1 MTRIPLTEAQLRLPE
16 LIASLQPGEEVQI
29 FSGDSFAAA
38 RSADRTVAR
47 LIAELQPPRKPRLP
61 GSAIGTLTIVSE
73 DETHLEDEHDYM
85 PWSFCKGTQAF
96 LWFVLNDRAL
106 SQVACDLIVN
116 PPNDILLSSASYWE
130 IAIKISIGKYQIPG
144 NFETWMKHQI
154 QVNELEILPIKVAH
168 AAAIVALPFH
178 HKDPFD
184 RLLVAQALTEKI
196 PIISVDAVLDNY
208 AVTRYW

>member
-1 MTRIPLTEAQLRLPE
+1 MKFLL
-16 LIASLQPGEEVQI
+16 
-29 FSGDSFAAA
+29 D
-38 RSADRTVAR
+38 
-47 LIAELQPPRKPRLP
+47 
-61 GSAIGTLTIVSE
+61 
-73 DETHLEDEHDYM
+73 
-85 PWSFCKGTQAF
+85 TQAF

-106 SQVACDLIVN
+106 SPVACDLIVD
-116 PPNDILLSSASYWE
+116 PLNDILISPASYWE

-144 NFETWMKHQI
+144 NFETWMEHQI

-168 AAAIVALPFH
+168 VTAIITLPFY